1 MGDWGSFKPLLT
13 VLAMP
18 PVPMLLMV
26 GWGALRWRQ
35 GRRAG
40 AIWLGLGLGLLWLAS
55 CDGVAVF
62 LQDRVLQAPPALGEA
77 QREAL
82 ASQARK
88 APNAMAVIALGGGM
102 QPLAPEYGVASL
114 TGISLERLRY
124 GVWLSRQLRVPMG
137 FSGGVGWAQKGMAD
151 GAGEAEVAA
160 RIARQEYGFSLRWV
174 ESASADTRAN
184 AEGTVA
190 MLAEQG
196 VKEVVLVTS
205 AFHLKRAVREFE
217 RAAAHR
223 AQTHPG
229 EAPLHITPAG
239 TAYWRQDMRP
249 ELAWLPAASGFWR
262 VHAALREGLGL
273 LVMR

>member
-1 MGDWGSFKPLLT
+1 MTEWGSFKPLLT
-13 VLAMP
+13 ALAMP
-18 PVPMLLMV
+18 PVPMLVMV
-26 GWGALRWRQ
+26 LWGALRWRQ

-40 AIWLGLGLGLLWLAS
+40 AFWLALGLGLLWLA
-55 CDGVAVF
+55 CCNGAAVF
-62 LQDRVLQAPPALGEA
+62 LQDRVLQTPPALGEA
-77 QREAL
+77 QRQAL
-82 ASQARK
+82 ADRVRK
-88 APNAMAVIALGGGM
+88 GPPTLAVIALGGGM

-124 GVWLSRQLRVPMG
+124 GVWLSRQLRAPLG
-137 FSGGVGWAQKGMAD
+137 FSGGIGWAQKGQAD

-160 RIARQEYGFSLRWV
+160 RIARQEYGLSMRWV

-196 VKEVVLVTS
+196 VQDVVLVTS

-223 AQTHPG
+223 ARTHPG
-229 EAPLHITPAG
+229 EAQLRITPAG
-239 TAYWRQDMRP
+239 TAYWRQDMRT
-249 ELAWLPAASGFWR
+249 ELEWLPSASGFWR